1 MDIEMSKK
9 LAPSLAS
16 YFIPPRGF
24 KGEFGLITG
33 YSADAVFFNDALEK
47 FTLNMKGQ
55 RAYQG
60 DISLALMLDPN
71 HVQISPIACPGL
83 LHLAFKHD
91 ATKQFKLLHSKV
103 ALLTFKAI
111 ESDKQFIRLI
121 VSTGNWTRQTL
132 EDSLDLVWS
141 IDVLLGNKD
150 AQGKADILAAYHF
163 LNDVLTHFDTAIL
176 NDSGASKL
184 KSDTHTKYAMF
195 HKLFDEVVV
204 EESIK
209 PRFFDNRSASLL
221 EQLPAL
227 VKHHCN
233 DKKRN
238 YLALGSGFYEG
249 GSSDAVPT
257 VINSLHLRLIDENL
271 LTKNAKKDIIVNQ
284 HGCQSIASS
293 LNSLKD
299 NNWQVLKAYDPL
311 YQGGELQ
318 RSLHAKF
325 IFSAKSSVTHDECK
339 SAWVYLGSGNLTGPG
354 FTKEAS
360 KFGGNLEAGVVF
372 EPKGITWFGEGNPE
386 TALSLKLPLCFD
398 SDYALT
404 ETSQLSGGSGM
415 PEHEAEHISL
425 PISYFVLEELE
436 HDKYVLV
443 PNTPFTDAFTVVNAG
458 PDKLTIKSEVCLL
471 WYGKPPRQLTVSW
484 HNNSNVH
491 TEDIPVFDQYGRI
504 AATELPE
511 LALDDAWYMFSS
523 FPLLPSYE
531 TEGDE
536 GDGASDDDHV
546 KGTETDV
553 EVDKRYSINSMMA
566 LIELIAEKQSEVPE
580 KDWLQWCTRLEQ
592 TFSQLKNSSAFT
604 FFKDIAI
611 NPISPLWQPPFR
623 PDFAESNATELG
635 AYYEGV
641 LKRVEHKLGL
651 AALAKLGE

>member
-1 MDIEMSKK
+1 MSRK

-16 YFIPPRGF
+16 YFIPSRGF
-24 KGEFGLITG
+24 KGEFGLVAG
-33 YSADAVFFNDALEK
+33 YSADAEFFNDALEK

-55 RAYQG
+55 RSYQG
-60 DISLALMLDPN
+60 GISLTLMLDPN

-91 ATKQFKLLHSKV
+91 TTKQFKLLHSKV

-111 ESDKQFIRLI
+111 ESEEQFIRLI

-141 IDVLLGNKD
+141 IDVVPGNKD
-150 AQGKADILAAYHF
+150 EQGKADILAAYHF
-163 LNDVLTHFDTAIL
+163 FNDILRHFDTAIL
-176 NDSGASKL
+176 TDSGASKL
-184 KSDTHTKYAMF
+184 KSYTHTQYARF

-204 EESIK
+204 EDSIK

-221 EQLPAL
+221 DQLPAL
-227 VKHHCN
+227 VKHHCSE
-233 DKKRN
+233 KKRD
-238 YLALGSGFYEG
+238 YLSLGSGFYEG
-249 GSSDAVPT
+249 GSSDAVPS
-257 VINSLHLRLIDENL
+257 VINSLHLRLIDESL
-271 LTKNAKKDIIVNQ
+271 LSKNADKNIIVNQ

-311 YQGGELQ
+311 YQGGKMQ

-325 IFSAKSSVTHDECK
+325 IFSAKSSETTDECK

-354 FTKEAS
+354 FTKKAS
-360 KFGGNLEAGVVF
+360 KFGGNIEAGVVF
-372 EPKGITWFGEGNPE
+372 EAKGITWVGEENPE

-404 ETSQLSGGSGM
+404 DTSQLSGGSEM

-436 HDKYVLV
+436 HDKYALV

-458 PDKLTIKSEVCLL
+458 ADKLTIKSEACLL
-471 WYGKPPRQLTVSW
+471 WFGKPPRQLTVSW
-484 HNNSNVH
+484 CNNSTVH
-491 TEDIPVFDQYGRI
+491 TEDIPVIDQYGRV

-511 LALDDAWYMFSS
+511 LALDDAWYMFSA
-523 FPLLPSYE
+523 FPLLPSFE
-531 TEGDE
+531 TEGYEGDE
-536 GDGASDDDHV
+536 GDGASDDGQV
-546 KGTETDV
+546 KGAEMDV
-553 EVDKRYSINSMMA
+553 EVDKRYSINTMMV
-566 LIELIAEKQSEVPE
+566 LIELIAEKQTEVSE
-580 KDWLQWCTRLEQ
+580 KDWIQWCTRLEQ
-592 TFSQLKNSSAFT
+592 TFSQLKSSSAFT
-604 FFKDIAI
+604 FFKNIAI

-635 AYYEGV
+635 AYYEEV
-641 LKRVEHKLGL
+641 LKRLELKLGL